1 MKRSAI
7 VDRAKAVYQYLDP
20 LFYGAMHA
28 YSDLINHAFAYA
40 AIHHEGDT
48 RKGTRVPY
56 ITHPANVALILAKYD
71 RDDETI
77 AAGILHDVIEDCEHS
92 GHTRATHSAQIEAKF
107 GAAMLDTVLAV
118 THVTHDAA
126 GHQLT
131 SRERK
136 DYYLE
141 HLGSASDRARW
152 VSAADKLHNARAI
165 LSDLS
170 RSDGPE
176 TFFDRFNVGREGT
189 IRWYREVYERL
200 RKVGFEGAIMRELGE
215 AVWDLERTNG

>member
-1 MKRSAI
+1 MR
-7 VDRAKAVYQYLDP
+7 
-20 LFYGAMHA
+20 A

-40 AIHHEGDT
+40 AIHHDGDT

-56 ITHPANVALILAKYD
+56 ITHPANVALILARYD

-77 AAGILHDVIEDCEHS
+77 VAAILHDVVEDCEYP

-107 GAAMLDTVLAV
+107 GEIVLDTVLAV
-118 THVTHDAA
+118 THVSHDAT
-126 GHQLT
+126 GRQLT
-131 SRERK
+131 SREKK

-141 HLGSASDRARW
+141 HLGTASDRARW

-170 RSDGPE
+170 RSDFPE

-200 RKVGFEGAIMRELGE
+200 RQVGFDGAIMGELAA
-215 AVWDLERTNG
+215 AVEDIER